1 MLQAANGVG
10 AGNAGGNIRLEVT
23 GGGQNGV
30 DPSGVVIV
38 QPKTGEQIVKDLFVV
53 RNNPGVSA
61 IGFLEVDPEGFKA
74 TAAYHRTAETTDAI
88 AVSQNDYDP
97 TGDAVANLSV
107 IRVDNTSGGGLNIT
121 GLRGQRLGRRITLF
135 KESWYP
141 PLPFSSSHLSLSR
154 VKQRQS

>member
-1 MLQAANGVG
+1 MIGDGRGWETGHWSFQKGGRTAGLSPEGRARLRYNPDTGQLELIAAN
-10 AGNAGGNIRLEVT
+10 
-23 GGGQNGV
+23 
-30 DPSGVVIV
+30 
-38 QPKTGEQIVKDLFVV
+38 
-53 RNNPGVSA
+53 
-61 IGFLEVDPEGFKA
+61 
-74 TAAYHRTAETTDAI
+74 
-88 AVSQNDYDP
+88 QNDYDP